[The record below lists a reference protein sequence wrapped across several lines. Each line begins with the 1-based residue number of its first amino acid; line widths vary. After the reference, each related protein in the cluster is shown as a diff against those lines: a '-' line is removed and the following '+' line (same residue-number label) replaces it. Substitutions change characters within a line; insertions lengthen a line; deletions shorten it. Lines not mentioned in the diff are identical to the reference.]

1 MKMVHMT
8 ENIMT
13 MQFEINYLTWVCK
26 VVSFNSQLAL
36 IYAAWRKFVS
46 KLYFKIELQIYWLHQ
61 KIQFKSLFLKDF
73 FDLFKYQ
80 GKLELSHKIYK

>member
-1 MKMVHMT
+1 MT

-46 KLYFKIELQIYWLHQ
+46 KLYFKIELQIYCLHK
-61 KIQFKSLFLKDF
+61 KIQFKSLFFERFF